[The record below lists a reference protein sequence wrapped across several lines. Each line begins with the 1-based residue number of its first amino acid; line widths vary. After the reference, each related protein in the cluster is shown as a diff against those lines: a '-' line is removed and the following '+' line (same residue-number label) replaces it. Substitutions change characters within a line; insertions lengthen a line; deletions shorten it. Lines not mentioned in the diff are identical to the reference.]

1 MKKGEITI
9 GKLDNKV
16 AVITGGASG
25 IGKASVKLFIE
36 EGAKVIFL
44 DILAQNGEKLS
55 DELGENAIF
64 FHGDVRKESDI
75 KGAIDLAIE
84 KFGRLDCIFNNAGI
98 GGAAGYI
105 EDIPVKAFDET
116 MDILFRSVFIGIKYA
131 TPIMKKQGSGSIIST
146 ASVAGIGTGMGPHV
160 YSAAKAAIIH
170 FTHSIAMELGE
181 SNIRVNC
188 ICPGGIATAIFGRG
202 LGLDQEA
209 SERVG
214 EMLKV
219 RFKDNQPIPRA
230 GLPEDIAKAA
240 LWFASD
246 DSTFINGHALV
257 VDGGVSLGKRPS
269 EMNEGFEELAKAL
282 NLGDFDELIR
292 KINDD
297 IANDSFY
304 KKSEVALH

>member
-1 MKKGEITI
+1 M
-9 GKLDNKV
+9 
-16 AVITGGASG
+16 
-25 IGKASVKLFIE
+25 KLFVE
-36 EGAKVIFL
+36 EGAKVVFL

-75 KGAIDLAIE
+75 KGAIELAIE

-98 GGAAGYI
+98 SGANGYI
-105 EDIPVKAFDET
+105 EEIPVKAFDET
-116 MDILFRSVFIGIKYA
+116 IDVLFRSVFIGIKYA
-131 TPIMKKQGSGSIIST
+131 TPIMKNQGSGSIIST
-146 ASVAGIGTGMGPHV
+146 ASVAGIGTGLGPHV

-170 FTHSIAMELGE
+170 FTHSVAMELGE

-202 LGLDQEA
+202 LGLDQGA
-209 SERVG
+209 SERLA
-214 EMLKV
+214 EMLKIP
-219 RFKDNQPIPRA
+219 FKDMQPLPRA

-240 LWFASD
+240 LWLASD

-257 VDGGVSLGKRPS
+257 VDGGVSLGKSPK
-269 EMNEGFEELAKAL
+269 EMKDGFGEIAKAL
-282 NLGDFDELIR
+282 NLGDIDELI
-292 KINDD
+292 KKVNDE
-297 IANDSFY
+297 IVNDQFY

>member
-1 MKKGEITI
+1 M

-25 IGKASVKLFIE
+25 IGKASVKLFVE
-36 EGAKVIFL
+36 EGAKVVFL

-75 KGAIDLAIE
+75 KGAIELAIE

-98 GGAAGYI
+98 SGANGYI
-105 EDIPVKAFDET
+105 EEIPVKAFDET
-116 MDILFRSVFIGIKYA
+116 IDVLFRSVFIGIKYA
-131 TPIMKKQGSGSIIST
+131 TPIMKNQGSGSIIST
-146 ASVAGIGTGMGPHV
+146 ASVAGMGTGLGPHV

-170 FTHSIAMELGE
+170 FTHSVAMELGE

-202 LGLDQEA
+202 LGLDQGA
-209 SERVG
+209 SERLA
-214 EMLKV
+214 EMLKIP
-219 RFKDNQPIPRA
+219 FKDMQPIPRA

-240 LWFASD
+240 LWLASD

-257 VDGGVSLGKRPS
+257 VDGGVSLGKRPK
-269 EMNEGFEELAKAL
+269 EFKDGFGEIAKAL
-282 NLGDFDELIR
+282 NLGDIDDLI
-292 KINDD
+292 KKVNNEIVNDQ
-297 IANDSFY
+297 FY

>member
-1 MKKGEITI
+1 M
-9 GKLDNKV
+9 
-16 AVITGGASG
+16 
-25 IGKASVKLFIE
+25 KLFVE
-36 EGAKVIFL
+36 EGAKVVFL

-55 DELGENAIF
+55 NELGESAIF

-75 KGAIDLAIE
+75 KGVIDLAIE

-98 GGAAGYI
+98 GGANGYI

-116 MDILFRSVFIGIKYA
+116 MDVLFRSVFIGIKYV

-146 ASVAGIGTGMGPHV
+146 ASVAGMGTGLGPHV

-188 ICPGGIATAIFGRG
+188 ICPGGIATAIFGKG
-202 LGLDQEA
+202 LGLDQGA
-209 SERVG
+209 SERLA
-214 EMLKV
+214 EMLKIP
-219 RFKDNQPIPRA
+219 FKDMQPIPRA

-240 LWFASD
+240 LWLASD

-257 VDGGVSLGKRPS
+257 VDGGVSLGKRPN
-269 EMNEGFEELAKAL
+269 EMREGFGEIAKAL
-282 NLGDFDELIR
+282 NLGDLDEII
-292 KINDD
+292 KKVNDE
-297 IANDSFY
+297 IVNDQFY

>member
-1 MKKGEITI
+1 
-9 GKLDNKV
+9 
-16 AVITGGASG
+16 
-25 IGKASVKLFIE
+25 VKLFVE
-36 EGAKVIFL
+36 EGAKVVFL

-55 DELGENAIF
+55 NELGENAIF

-75 KGAIDLAIE
+75 KGVIDLAIE
-84 KFGRLDCIFNNAGI
+84 TFGRLDCIFNNAGI
-98 GGAAGYI
+98 GGANGYI

-116 MDILFRSVFIGIKYA
+116 MDVLFRSVFIGIKYV

-146 ASVAGIGTGMGPHV
+146 ASVAGMGTGLGPHV

-188 ICPGGIATAIFGRG
+188 ICPGGIATAIFGKG
-202 LGLDQEA
+202 LGLDQGA
-209 SERVG
+209 SERLA
-214 EMLKV
+214 EMLKIP
-219 RFKDNQPIPRA
+219 FKDMQPIPRA

-240 LWFASD
+240 LWLASD

-257 VDGGVSLGKRPS
+257 VDGGVSLGKRPN
-269 EMNEGFEELAKAL
+269 EMREGFGEIAKAL
-282 NLGDFDELIR
+282 NLGDLDEII
-292 KINDD
+292 KKVNDE
-297 IANDSFY
+297 IVNDQFY